1 MGTSY
6 QYQPQ
11 DSARITVS
19 SFSEVYPGMLVLKAP
34 MVSYTHDDIKNPWK
48 VVSESLMKSL
58 GKKTGIPQGRWNSA
72 SRPPSHLNCNINS
85 YLVTSLLSQA
95 FINFILLA
103 GLSAFGLLFT
113 SKCDCEKQMKDSI

>member
-19 SFSEVYPGMLVLKAP
+19 SFSEVYPGMLVLKVP
-34 MVSYTHDDIKNPWK
+34 VVSYMHDDIKNPCK
-48 VVSESLMKSL
+48 VVSENLMKSL
-58 GKKTGIPQGRWNSA
+58 GKKTGIPQGRWNSVC
-72 SRPPSHLNCNINS
+72 RPPSHLNCNINS
-85 YLVTSLLSQA
+85 YLVSSLLSQP

-103 GLSAFGLLFT
+103 VVSAFGLLFT
-113 SKCDCEKQMKDSI
+113 SKCDCRKQMKDSI